1 MQPKFSIILPVYNRE
16 KTIQR
21 ALDSLLT
28 QTFSDFE
35 IIVIN
40 DASTDNTVVVVQQ
53 NQDER
58 IKLIQNKNNLERCV
72 SRNIGIQNAKGQYI
86 CFLDS
91 DDYHL
96 PTHLEILNDQLIK
109 DDHPKSFYF
118 TNAWNQN
125 FEGELSERICPT
137 FINFNPYFYF
147 LTYTVNP
154 QRWCVHSEIF
164 KQVQF
169 DPNVIICEDMDT
181 SLRIAQAGF
190 QIKQIEIRSTVY
202 VAYEESFTYGD
213 PKKAEKEFKYLSII
227 FSKDILK
234 KHLPRKA
241 KNKLISMC
249 YYNFTLHQERYRFF
263 QLLRFAIL
271 AFLYYPKGYNH
282 NANKTMFVIILYKTP
297 ILGSLV
303 KWTIQKIKGN

>member
-1 MQPKFSIILPVYNRE
+1 MQPKFSIILPAYNRE

-21 ALDSLLT
+21 AIDSLLN
-28 QTFSDFE
+28 QTFTNFE
-35 IIVIN
+35 IIVID
-40 DASTDNTVVVVQQ
+40 DASTDNTVAVIQQ

-58 IKLIQNKNNLERCV
+58 ISLIQNKNNLERCV
-72 SRNIGIQNAKGQYI
+72 SRNIGIQQAKGQYI

-96 PTHLEILNDQLIK
+96 PNHLEILHNQITEDNYPIC
-109 DDHPKSFYF
+109 FYF

-125 FEGELSERICPT
+125 FEGELSERVCPT
-137 FINFNPYFYF
+137 FTDYDPYFYF

-154 QRWCVHSEIF
+154 QRWCVHTDIF

-181 SLRIAQAGF
+181 SLRITQAGF
-190 QIKQIEIRSTVY
+190 EIKQIESRSTVY
-202 VAYEESFTYGD
+202 VAYEESFTHGD

-227 FSKDILK
+227 FSKENLK
-234 KHLPRKA
+234 KQLPRKA

-263 QLLRFAIL
+263 QLLRFALL
-271 AFLYYPKGYNH
+271 ALLYYPKGYNH
-282 NANKTMFVIILYKTP
+282 NANKTMLVIILYKTP
-297 ILGSLV
+297 LLGSLLQ
-303 KWTIQKIKGN
+303 WTIQKIKGN